1 MKILFLDVDGVLNN
15 AKTTQRFYCRG
26 CRFISVDPEL
36 LDLFK
41 KILDATDAKIVVSST
56 WRLDEES
63 MTHLEKMMGR
73 KMSSKIIGQT
83 PSLHFRKDEINRW
96 FANNKNI
103 TVESFVVLDDARD
116 QGLQDFGE
124 NFVQTNEYEGLT
136 EELVDKCIKI
146 LNKD

>member
-1 MKILFLDVDGVLNN
+1 MKIVILDVDGVLNN

-26 CRFISVDPEL
+26 YKFISVDPEL
-36 LDLFK
+36 LDLLK
-41 KILDATDAKIVVSST
+41 KILDATDANIVVSST

-73 KMSSKIIGQT
+73 KMASKIIGQT

-96 FANNKNI
+96 FENNKKLTI
-103 TVESFVVLDDARD
+103 ESFVVLDDVGD
-116 QGLQDFGE
+116 QGLEDFGE
-124 NFVQTNEYEGLT
+124 NFVQTNAYEGLT
-136 EELVDKCIKI
+136 EELVDKCIEI